1 LGLKRTKTIVS
12 NSNKTNMKS
21 NFTSFLKFSLI
32 AFSMAGLVFITGCSD
47 DDEVD
52 PLVGTYALT
61 NATVAEALTI
71 TLPGASEPATLPA
84 GTPITELVAGILA
97 AASPC
102 ENPANAAV
110 ELGADGTYYY
120 KCIGEDVERVDSGEW
135 NKGTDTNGS
144 EVLTLIIVSESLG
157 QTITVVVTDLVITG
171 TTFSGR
177 IDGFPAPIDANQ
189 AFGAPLTGTDPP
201 VLNFQFASINATF
214 TKLP

>member
-1 LGLKRTKTIVS
+1 
-12 NSNKTNMKS
+12 MKS

-32 AFSMAGLVFITGCSD
+32 AFSMAGLVFITGCGD
-47 DDEVD
+47 DDPEVD
-52 PLVGTYALT
+52 PLVGTYALS
-61 NATVAEALTI
+61 NATLAEALTI
-71 TLPGASEPATLPA
+71 TLPGSEEAAEYPA
-84 GTPITELVAGILA
+84 GTDFTTLIAGILA

-110 ELGADGTYYY
+110 ELAADGTFYY
-120 KCIGEDVERVDSGEW
+120 KCVGEDADRVNSGEW
-135 NKGTDTNGS
+135 NQSTDSNGS
-144 EVLTLIIVSESLG
+144 DVLTLIIVSESLG
-157 QTITVVVTDLVITG
+157 QTITVIVTELEITG

-189 AFGAPLTGTDPP
+189 DFGAPLEGTDPP